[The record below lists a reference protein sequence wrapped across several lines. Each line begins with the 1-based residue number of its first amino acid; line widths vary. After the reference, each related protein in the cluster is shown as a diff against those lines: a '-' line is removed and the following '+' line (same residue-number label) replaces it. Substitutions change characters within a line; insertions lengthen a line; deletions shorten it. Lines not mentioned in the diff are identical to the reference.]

1 MEIKKGMLVKIT
13 KSEKNWNKSM
23 DKYID
28 TIQEIESVDDSFPYQ
43 TVKFKTTD
51 SGINFWNWGYDQG
64 HFKVLNFDA
73 GPTKEQILRAAKTSP
88 EAEKALKE
96 LFPEVFKNPYD
107 HLIDFKKGT
116 WDSLSEPADV
126 AKMLDKSGINLRIL
140 YGCAPN
146 EDAEFRMLDEMNNH
160 QMIIFDREGKEV
172 YKTEGNYCFG
182 FVKNNQHD

>member
-1 MEIKKGMLVKIT
+1 MEIKPGMLVRIT
-13 KSEKNWNKSM
+13 KGKENWSKLM
-23 DKYID
+23 DQYVG

-51 SGINFWNWGYDQG
+51 SEINFWNWGYDQG
-64 HFKVLNFDA
+64 HFEVVNSNG
-73 GPTKEQILRAAKTSP
+73 GPTKEQILKAAETSS
-88 EAEKALKE
+88 EAKKALKE

-107 HLIDFKKGT
+107 HLVKFEREDEKRL
-116 WDSLSEPADV
+116 DDPHNV

-146 EDAEFRMLDEMNNH
+146 PDAEFRMLDEISNH
-160 QMIIFDREGKEV
+160 QMIIFDFSGKEV
-172 YKTEGNYCFG
+172 YRTEGNYCFG

>member
-73 GPTKEQILRAAKTSP
+73 GPTKEQILKAAETSP
-88 EAEKALKE
+88 EAKKALKE

-107 HLIDFKKGT
+107 HLAKFEREDEKRL
-116 WDSLSEPADV
+116 DDPHNV
-126 AKMLDKSGINLRIL
+126 AKMLDKSGIKLRIL
-140 YGCAPN
+140 YGYAPN
-146 EDAEFRMLDEMNNH
+146 KDAKFRMLDELNNH

-172 YKTEGNYCFG
+172 YKTDGEYCFG
-182 FVKNNQHD
+182 FVKKS

>member
-1 MEIKKGMLVKIT
+1 MEIKPGILVKIT
-13 KSEKNWNKSM
+13 KSEKNWNRLM

-73 GPTKEQILRAAKTSP
+73 GPTKEQILRAAKTSLLAE
-88 EAEKALKE
+88 EALRE

-107 HLIDFKKGT
+107 HLVKFEKRKGEI
-116 WDSLSEPADV
+116 LSEPADV
-126 AKMLDKSGINLRIL
+126 AKMLDKSGINFRIL

-146 EDAEFRMLDEMNNH
+146 EDAELRMLDEMSNH
-160 QMIIFDREGKEV
+160 QMIIFDRNGKEV
-172 YKTEGNYCFG
+172 YRTEGNYCFG
-182 FVKNNQHD
+182 FVKK